1 MALSSRLDAVEVFVD
16 GERVG
21 ELKLG
26 RILVVNKLPEG
37 AHRVLGRKDGHKD
50 WERAIQVTANQRT
63 EVRIDIEKGDDG
75 AEMVLVPAGRSWMG
89 SDESRDEN
97 PGHQVSLDAYYIDR
111 YEVTNALYRRFA
123 GATGRPPLDSWSD
136 DVSNGPQQPAVEG
149 SWDEAHGY
157 CLWASKRLPTEAE

>member
-50 WERAIQVTANQRT
+50 WERAIQVTAKRGT
-63 EVRIDIEKGDDG
+63 EVGIDSEKGDAG
-75 AEMVLVPAGRSWMG
+75 AEMVLGPAGGFWMG
-89 SDESRDEN
+89 SDESRDEK
-97 PGHQVSLDAYYIDR
+97 PRHQVYLDAYYI
-111 YEVTNALYRRFA
+111 
-123 GATGRPPLDSWSD
+123 
-136 DVSNGPQQPAVEG
+136 
-149 SWDEAHGY
+149 
-157 CLWASKRLPTEAE
+157 